1 MKHQR
6 CDLLVHFQNPGR
18 FPGKKKSH
26 VRKHWTQGT
35 RSGNVRG
42 ELPIQEET
50 KDDWSFFVVY
60 VWHIW
65 MPVEN
70 RPKMPEINSEPC
82 NSLSVGRCFNRFCH
96 NVGPFHSVNHFIL
109 IATTSSVSSSLFESC
124 GLGGWRLG
132 VKIREGEGS
141 VHNSFLA
148 GLLWR
153 KATQTH

>member
-6 CDLLVHFQNPGR
+6 CDLLVHFQNPGV
-18 FPGKKKSH
+18 FQEKKKSH

-82 NSLSVGRCFNRFCH
+82 NSLSVGWCFNRFCH
-96 NVGPFHSVNHFIL
+96 NLGPFLSVNHFIL
-109 IATTSSVSSSLFESC
+109 IATTSSVSSSLFESR
-124 GLGGWRLG
+124 GLG
-132 VKIREGEGS
+132 VKIREGESS